1 MQPLIYEKF
10 IVFFQRLYG
19 QQQSQDDNF
28 DLTQFVLVAPLF
40 HPLAM
45 SPLPLEFM
53 IAAPHFLFM
62 ALMFPPL
69 ASPDFFPLSLESL
82 FFEPLTMA
90 PGPLG
95 FLRLTMD
102 TELIAVVVL
111 LTPATEF
118 PFLLNASSLPV
129 PFLFQA
135 FLV

>member
-1 MQPLIYEKF
+1 VQPLIYEKF
-10 IVFFQRLYG
+10 IVSFQRLYG

-28 DLTQFVLVAPLF
+28 DLTQFVLVALLF

-129 PFLFQA
+129 PFLCQA

>member
-10 IVFFQRLYG
+10 IVSFQRLYG

-28 DLTQFVLVAPLF
+28 DLTQFVLVALLF

-95 FLRLTMD
+95 FLRQTMD

-129 PFLFQA
+129 PFLCQA

>member
-10 IVFFQRLYG
+10 IVSFQRLYG

-28 DLTQFVLVAPLF
+28 DLTQFVLVALLF

-129 PFLFQA
+129 PFLRQA

>member
-1 MQPLIYEKF
+1 M
-10 IVFFQRLYG
+10 
-19 QQQSQDDNF
+19 
-28 DLTQFVLVAPLF
+28 LVALLF

-69 ASPDFFPLSLESL
+69 PPPDFFPLPLETL
-82 FFEPLTMA
+82 FLQPLTM
-90 PGPLG
+90 PPRPLG
-95 FLRLTMD
+95 FLRMTMD
-102 TELIAVVVL
+102 TKLIAVVVL

-129 PFLFQA
+129 PFLCQA

>member
-10 IVFFQRLYG
+10 IVSFQRLYG

-28 DLTQFVLVAPLF
+28 DLTQFVLVALLF

-129 PFLFQA
+129 PFLCQA